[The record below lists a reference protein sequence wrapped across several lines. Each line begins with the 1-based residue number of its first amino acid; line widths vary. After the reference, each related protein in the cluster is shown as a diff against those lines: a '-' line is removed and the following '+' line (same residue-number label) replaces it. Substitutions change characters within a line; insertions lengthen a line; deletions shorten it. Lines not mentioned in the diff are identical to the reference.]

1 MQAFLDLAAGRSRD
15 GKGMASGP
23 EMLNASL
30 FFLCRLGRFEH
41 KLKFLWGVTL
51 YMVPLYSQVIT
62 VICKTLWCVT
72 GVICFTFAGCDL
84 IEAAWSWIW

>member
-1 MQAFLDLAAGRSRD
+1 MEAFLDPATGCSWDREV
-15 GKGMASGP
+15 ASGP

-30 FFLCRLGRFEH
+30 SLSCRLGSFQC

-62 VICKTLWCVT
+62 VIYKMLWCVT
-72 GVICFTFAGCDL
+72 RATFCGFAGCDL
-84 IEAAWSWIW
+84 IQAAQSCIW